1 MSVGRYHGAMVTNRE
16 EWEKAAVDAGRS
28 SGDLI
33 HPLIYCPELHFSEFA
48 SAVADM
54 KNSSA
59 DRSNTEVSCAGL
71 FVGSH
76 IGFDFPGVWIH
87 VDIAYPVFSQ
97 TER

>member
-1 MSVGRYHGAMVTNRE
+1 MVTNRE
-16 EWEKAAVDAGRS
+16 EWERAAVDAGRS

-59 DRSNTEVSCAGL
+59 VRFYSFKLSTIIIMYYYVAKYCFTCHRSL
-71 FVGSH
+71 
-76 IGFDFPGVWIH
+76 
-87 VDIAYPVFSQ
+87 
-97 TER
+97 

>member
-1 MSVGRYHGAMVTNRE
+1 MTNRE

-59 DRSNTEVSCAGL
+59 VCFHTCNLVQNFAL
-71 FVGSH
+71 FFIELAKIMDSIINNV
-76 IGFDFPGVWIH
+76 
-87 VDIAYPVFSQ
+87 
-97 TER
+97 